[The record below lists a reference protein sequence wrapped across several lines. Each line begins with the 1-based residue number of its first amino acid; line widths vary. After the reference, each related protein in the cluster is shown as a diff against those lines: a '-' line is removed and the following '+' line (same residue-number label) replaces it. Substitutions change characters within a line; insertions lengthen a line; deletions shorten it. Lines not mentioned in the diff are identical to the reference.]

1 MRINISQHQKYIFNE
16 TYTKRKYKGKPFC
29 RFLASLQDRHNERYS
44 KHEAFCYLLDKA
56 CERYLPKS
64 VKKEVADL
72 MGDFQFIT
80 TKTQLAE
87 DWHWHRATVRQ
98 FLEKLTEHGLIN
110 CKEFDTKYTI
120 ITMYGMEDGNVPI
133 VQDCLLEPIIRFTI
147 DSWLNGSSTTEETAV
162 VCGQIVKGAVALSQG
177 KDATS
182 ISSDKQLQS
191 DDIATSTIGR
201 LVDSISLIGEE
212 EHSKHQL
219 RNAIFNFFA
228 HVLNRDW
235 LQLLLL
241 IKELPDITGYGKAA
255 SIKLK
260 TAEDMS
266 LFQSLCS
273 AYKVCCST
281 STIETAAKPVINAKA
296 DNHK

>member
-1 MRINISQHQKYIFNE
+1 MKHIQKENIKVSLSV
-16 TYTKRKYKGKPFC
+16 G
-29 RFLASLQDRHNERYS
+29 FLASLQDRHNERYS

-56 CERYLPKS
+56 CEHYMPKAVS
-64 VKKEVADL
+64 KEVADEL
-72 MGDFQFIT
+72 KGFQFIT
-80 TKTQLAE
+80 TKTQLAG

-133 VQDCLLEPIIRFTI
+133 VQDSLLEPFIRFTI

-177 KDATS
+177 KDATT
-182 ISSDKQLQS
+182 ISSDKQLQP
-191 DDIATSTIGR
+191 DDIATCTIGR

-212 EHSKHQL
+212 ERSKHKL
-219 RNAIFNFFA
+219 RNAIFKFFTR
-228 HVLNRDW
+228 VLNRDW

-241 IKELPDITGYGKAA
+241 IKELSDIASHGKAA
-255 SIKLK
+255 SVKLN

-273 AYKVCCST
+273 AYKVCCPT
-281 STIETAAKPVINAKA
+281 STVETAAKPVINAKA

>member
-1 MRINISQHQKYIFNE
+1 MKHIQKENIKVSLSV
-16 TYTKRKYKGKPFC
+16 G
-29 RFLASLQDRHNERYS
+29 FLASLQDRHNERYS

-56 CERYLPKS
+56 CEHYMPKAVS
-64 VKKEVADL
+64 KEVADEL
-72 MGDFQFIT
+72 KGFQFIT
-80 TKTQLAE
+80 TKTQLAG

-120 ITMYGMEDGNVPI
+120 ITMYGIEDGNVPI
-133 VQDCLLEPIIRFTI
+133 VQDSLLEPFIRFTI

-177 KDATS
+177 KDATT
-182 ISSDKQLQS
+182 ISSDKQLQP
-191 DDIATSTIGR
+191 DDIATCTIGR

-212 EHSKHQL
+212 ERNKHKL
-219 RNAIFNFFA
+219 RNAIFKFFTR
-228 HVLNRDW
+228 VLNRDW

-241 IKELPDITGYGKAA
+241 IKELSDIASHGKAA
-255 SIKLK
+255 SVKLN

-273 AYKVCCST
+273 AYKVCCPT
-281 STIETAAKPVINAKA
+281 STVETAAKPVINAKA